1 MKKNTY
7 HIRETVQHPYEIVTY
22 LIVACNE
29 YVKENQSKLIEM
41 LSKKQVILIF
51 YFVENSC

>member
-7 HIRETVQHPYEIVTY
+7 HIRETVQHPYEIVT
-22 LIVACNE
+22 CNE